1 MKLIFLPH
9 KGNTYRPKFLN
20 GEFLFY
26 YAAALLLLKLLVLP
40 FLFSLSETAFF
51 ADLTKTSLVD
61 LANVSR
67 EQSGFQPLRENP
79 VLNQAA
85 YLKAQ
90 DMIEKD
96 YFAHY
101 SPEGVSPWHWLEE
114 VGYDYRLAGENLA
127 IGFLESEQVH
137 TAWMDSLSHK
147 ENILNAGY
155 QEVGIAVAK
164 GDFQGKETTLVV
176 QFFAAPRIIVPQE
189 KAPLPSV
196 VTAPEEETKEVS
208 LREEEQQEQEQ
219 VTEEVVM
226 VQGMQEA
233 PEDIW
238 QEESADFL
246 STEDV
251 KQEEASMDKGIERTP
266 VLHLFQFMTSDYY
279 DLIQKIAY
287 ASLALIIL
295 FLAITVFFDI
305 FIYHK
310 FQIQYG
316 DAIFK
321 TIGFAILW
329 FVLLFL
335 DKMIMIEIINPQTFM
350 IY

>member
-1 MKLIFLPH
+1 M
-9 KGNTYRPKFLN
+9 
-20 GEFLFY
+20 FY

-40 FLFSLSETAFF
+40 FLFSLSETVFF

-61 LANVSR
+61 LTNVSR
-67 EQSGFQPLRENP
+67 EQSGFQPLKENP
-79 VLNQAA
+79 ILNQAA

-101 SPEGVSPWHWLEE
+101 SPEGVSPWYWLEE
-114 VGYDYRLAGENLA
+114 AGYDYRLAGENLA

-155 QEVGIAVAK
+155 QEVGIAVLK

-176 QFFAAPRIIVPQE
+176 QFFATPRIMVPQE

-196 VTAPEEETKEVS
+196 VTAPEKSAEEVS
-208 LREEEQQEQEQ
+208 VREEEQREQGQ
-219 VTEEVVM
+219 ATEEVVM
-226 VQGMQEA
+226 VQGTQETS
-233 PEDIW
+233 EDIW

-246 STEDV
+246 STEEIKEEKVLADKDV
-251 KQEEASMDKGIERTP
+251 EKTP
-266 VLHLFQFMTSDYY
+266 ALLLFQFMTSDYY
-279 DLIQKIAY
+279 DLIQKIVY

-295 FLAITVFFDI
+295 FLIITVFCDI

-310 FQIQYG
+310 FEIQYK
-316 DAIFK
+316 DAISK

-335 DKMIMIEIINPQTFM
+335 DKMIMIEIINPQAFM

>member
-1 MKLIFLPH
+1 MKSIFFPH
-9 KGNTYRPKFLN
+9 KGNSYRPKFLN

-40 FLFSLSETAFF
+40 FLFSLSETVFF

-61 LANVSR
+61 MTNVSR
-67 EQSGFQPLRENP
+67 EQSGFQSLKENP

-114 VGYDYRLAGENLA
+114 AGYDYRLAGENLA

-176 QFFAAPRIIVPQE
+176 QFFATPKTIVPQE

-196 VTAPEEETKEVS
+196 VTAPEEKTEEALPQK
-208 LREEEQQEQEQ
+208 EEQQEQEQ
-219 VTEEVVM
+219 ATEEVAT
-226 VQGMQEA
+226 VQGTQE
-233 PEDIW
+233 I
-238 QEESADFL
+238 QEETQEEFTDFL
-246 STEDV
+246 ATEEI
-251 KQEEASMDKGIERTP
+251 EEEKVLADNSVEKTP
-266 VLHLFQFMTSDYY
+266 ALLLFQFMTSDYY
-279 DLIQKIAY
+279 DLIQKIIY

-295 FLAITVFFDI
+295 FLVITVFCDI

-310 FQIQYG
+310 FEIQYK
-316 DAIFK
+316 DAISK

-335 DKMIMIEIINPQTFM
+335 DKMIMIEIINPQAFM